1 MSKDRTVHVKY
12 RKIHNSD
19 LKYDDKVTFHALP
32 TRTHAS

>member
-19 LKYDDKVTFHALP
+19 LKYDDKVSALP
-32 TRTHAS
+32 YTYIH